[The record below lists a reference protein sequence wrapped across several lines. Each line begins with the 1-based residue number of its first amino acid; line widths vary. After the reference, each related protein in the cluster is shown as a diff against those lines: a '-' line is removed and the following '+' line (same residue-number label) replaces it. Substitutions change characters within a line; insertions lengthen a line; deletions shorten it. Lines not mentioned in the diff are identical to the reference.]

1 MVALI
6 VALVAQFSCQ
16 IFKVGYYW
24 IARGC
29 FDPRWLT
36 SAGGM
41 PSAHAAFVTA
51 LAVFVGLR
59 SGFGSDIFAVSA
71 VFASIVV
78 YDAYRLRGTVERHAR
93 VLQALVAAHPDITTE
108 KLHDMVGHTLPEIAI
123 GVAAGGAIAVAAWL
137 LLG

>member
-1 MVALI
+1 M
-6 VALVAQFSCQ
+6 VALVAQFGCQ
-16 IFKVGYYW
+16 LFKVAYYG
-24 IARGC
+24 ISRGR

-36 SAGGM
+36 SSGGM

-93 VLQALVAAHPDITTE
+93 VLQALLTAHPGVSTE
-108 KLHDMVGHTLPEIAI
+108 KLHDMVGHTLPEIVA
-123 GVAAGGAIAVAAWL
+123 GVAAGGAVALAAWL
-137 LLG
+137 VLG